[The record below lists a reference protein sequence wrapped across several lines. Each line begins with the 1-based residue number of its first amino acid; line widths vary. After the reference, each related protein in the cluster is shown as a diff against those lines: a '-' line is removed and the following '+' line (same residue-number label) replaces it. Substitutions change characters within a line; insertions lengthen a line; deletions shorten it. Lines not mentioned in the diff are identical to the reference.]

1 VASPFAVFRRNQRV
15 LLAVVAISAMIAFV
29 FLDPVMKYVGG
40 SARRIDNPI
49 VVETKFGPLT
59 YGQLESMRASRELVD
74 RFLRAVTQE
83 TVIAQL
89 NKGLIDPRLQNQ
101 AGTQLYS
108 FWHQT
113 LMGRSK
119 PGPQESAVETLVL
132 SKQAERL
139 GMVVSDRAINDLI
152 KQITDDS
159 LSSESLQAVIAHLQG
174 GRHRVSVAR
183 LFDSIRT
190 EMLASKLSQL
200 FFQSLRDVPP
210 AERFELYESLN
221 RHAKA
226 EVLPLAVSSF
236 VSQVSAEP
244 TAEQLRAFY
253 DEHKNSYPDPA
264 SPEPGFKEPKRASFQ
279 YFKADFAKFQE
290 EFKPQVTEAEISAY
304 YEKNKAQFRA
314 VELPPEQ
321 GNSEDQADATKEEP
335 KDEASTEESA
345 QEAPAKESP
354 KNEEPAKD
362 DAKPTETD
370 KPAAEKPA
378 DGPAPQAGLRRG
390 AMRLVSATTSTD
402 APDDKPAA
410 TGAAEKTCD
419 PPASEKPAETPS
431 DTEKKPADETETK
444 PDASTD
450 AAPAD
455 AAPSDAAA
463 KPAEEI
469 KYEPLEKV
477 KDQIRDSIA
486 GEKARERIGAIF
498 DELQAAMRRYADDR
512 DLAAT
517 HKTEAAMVPFPLDEL
532 AKSKNVEGKSLELVS
547 PDEAA
552 SADLGQVQR
561 TVRRSQFDFRNVP
574 FADFA
579 FSDSFVTYKPETGA
593 DAEGNQYLF
602 WKTEERPTYVPALD
616 KIRDKVILAWK
627 TIKARELARKRAEE
641 LAAQARAAKKPLS
654 ELFAGQGDLKPSET
668 NSFSWL
674 TSGNVPFD
682 PSGSEPRISQ
692 VEGVEYPSEDF
703 MKAVFALSPGEIG
716 VAMNAPRNAAYVVRL
731 VEYDRSTEEL
741 RNDFATEPPMRYMA
755 AADQQRRDVY
765 RAWLE
770 DLNRDADVRW
780 LRPPDVVSSRVS
792 SGGPVD
798 DGDF

>member
-40 SARRIDNPI
+40 NARRLDNPI
-49 VVETKFGPLT
+49 VVETKFGALT
-59 YGQLESMRASRELVD
+59 HGQLESMRASRELVD

-119 PGPQESAVETLVL
+119 PGPQESAVETLVM

-183 LFDSIRT
+183 LFDAIRT

-226 EVLPLAVSSF
+226 EILPLAVSSF

-253 DEHKNSYPDPA
+253 DEHKDRYPDPA

-304 YEKNKAQFRA
+304 YDKNKAQFRA

-321 GNSEDQADATKEEP
+321 GKSEDQPDATKEESN
-335 KDEASTEESA
+335 DEASTEEPS
-345 QEAPAKESP
+345 QDAPAKESP

-362 DAKPTETD
+362 DAKSTGTD
-370 KPAAEKPA
+370 KPAAAEKSTDA
-378 DGPAPQAGLRRG
+378 PAPQAGLRHSE
-390 AMRLVSATTSTD
+390 MRLVSATTSTD
-402 APDDKPAA
+402 APDDASAGAESP
-410 TGAAEKTCD
+410 AAEKASEQ
-419 PPASEKPAETPS
+419 PASEKPAETPS
-431 DTEKKPADETETK
+431 DAEKKPADETEAK
-444 PDASTD
+444 PD
-450 AAPAD
+450 AD
-455 AAPSDAAA
+455 AAPGDAASDSAA
-463 KPAEEI
+463 KPEEI

-498 DELQAAMRRYADDR
+498 DELQAAMRRYADER
-512 DLAAT
+512 DLAT
-517 HKTEAAMVPFPLDEL
+517 TRKTEATTGPFPLDDL
-532 AKSKNVEGKSLELVS
+532 AKSKNVEGKTLELVS

-552 SADLGQVQR
+552 DADLGQVQR

-616 KIRDKVILAWK
+616 KIRDKVVLAWK

-641 LAAQARAAKKPLS
+641 LAGQARAAKKPLS
-654 ELFAGQGDLKPSET
+654 ELFAGQGDLKPTET

-692 VEGVEYPSEDF
+692 VEGVEYPGEDF

-716 VAMNAPRNAAYVVRL
+716 VAMNAPQNTAYVVRL
-731 VEYDRSTEEL
+731 VEFDRSTEEL
-741 RNDFATEPPMRYMA
+741 RNDFAAEPPMRYMA
-755 AADQQRRDVY
+755 AADQQRRDIY

-780 LRPPDVVSSRVS
+780 IRPPDVVSARVS
-792 SGGPVD
+792 SGGPID
-798 DGDF
+798 DDDF